1 MVMYTVLTAAV
12 MDMITKTDTNA
23 AESIIMM
30 KIMNAVADIIMTM
43 MIMIMNAAADI
54 ITIMSNHLTEQSEL
68 FV

>member
-1 MVMYTVLTAAV
+1 MVMYMVLTAAV

-43 MIMIMNAAADI
+43 MIMNAAADI